1 MDPRI
6 EVIEKRLKD
15 VKRIIAVSGGKGGIG
30 KSSVASALA
39 LILSKMGHKV
49 GLFDLDFSGP
59 SSHIILGIKDYEF
72 PKEDKGI
79 VPSEYHGIKF
89 LSIVNFSGE
98 NSSPLRGVDI
108 SNAIIELLAI
118 TQWSSLDY
126 LIIDMP
132 PGIGDATLD
141 IIRII
146 KRAEFIIITTPS
158 KLSIQTVKKSLQLL
172 LELKVPIIGVIENML
187 ERSVPMYQDNK
198 SGKFTKSLSIK
209 EQVKTFNIPFLGEI
223 YFDKDLEDAIG
234 NVNKL
239 YRTNFVQDLKEIVI
253 KILQSLSTE

>member
-6 EVIEKRLKD
+6 EVIDKRLKD
-15 VKRIIAVSGGKGGIG
+15 IKKIIAVAGGKGGIG

-59 SSHIILGIKDYEF
+59 SSHIILGIKNYDF

-79 VPSEYHGIKF
+79 VPSEYYGIKF
-89 LSIVNFSGE
+89 MSIISFSGE
-98 NSSPLRGVDI
+98 NPSPLRGIDI

-118 TQWSSLDY
+118 TRWGSLDY

-141 IIRII
+141 IIRVI
-146 KRAEFIIITTPS
+146 KRTEFLLVTTPS
-158 KLSIQTVKKSLQLL
+158 KVAFETVKKSLQLL
-172 LELKVPIIGVIENML
+172 LELKVPIVGVIENMANSKNLFVRNQL
-187 ERSVPMYQDNK
+187 EHLNINYL
-198 SGKFTKSLSIK
+198 GKI
-209 EQVKTFNIPFLGEI
+209 N
-223 YFDKDLEDAIG
+223 FDKDFEDAIG
-234 NVNKL
+234 DVNKL
-239 YRTNFVQDLKEIVI
+239 YNTTFTQSLKEIVLNC
-253 KILQSLSTE
+253 KFF

>member
-30 KSSVASALA
+30 KSSVASTLG

-59 SSHIILGIKDYEF
+59 SSHIILGIKGYNF

-79 VPSEYHGIKF
+79 VPSEYYGIKF
-89 LSIVNFSGE
+89 MSIISFSGE
-98 NSSPLRGVDI
+98 KPSPLRGVDI
-108 SNAIIELLAI
+108 SNAIIELFAI
-118 TQWSSLDY
+118 TQWGSLDY

-141 IIRII
+141 IIRVI
-146 KRAEFIIITTPS
+146 KRTEFLLVTTPS

-172 LELKVPIIGVIENML
+172 LELKVPIIGVIENMANSENLFVRNQL
-187 ERSVPMYQDNK
+187 EHLNINYL
-198 SGKFTKSLSIK
+198 GK
-209 EQVKTFNIPFLGEI
+209 I
-223 YFDKDLEDAIG
+223 YFDKDFEDAIG
-234 NVNKL
+234 DVNKL
-239 YRTNFVQDLKEIVI
+239 YNTNFAKSLKEIVLNC
-253 KILQSLSTE
+253 KFFC